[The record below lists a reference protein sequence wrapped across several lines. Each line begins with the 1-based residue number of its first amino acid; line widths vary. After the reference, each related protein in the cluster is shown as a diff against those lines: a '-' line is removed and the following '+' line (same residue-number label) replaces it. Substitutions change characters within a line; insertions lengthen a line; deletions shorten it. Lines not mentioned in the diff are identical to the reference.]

1 MPTIPLSTG
10 CVCALVFHAIPSHVC
25 LRLTLYLSYSSFTF
39 IRSISICIY
48 INIFIFHPSYTIFIY
63 RCLYTIVIRREHVY
77 YSYTHSYATHIQNNT
92 YACPTALSD
101 SVIHFFFVS
110 FCIRVAQS
118 IPPSISVRYAI
129 YNNNN
134 AQCREYWCN
143 TYTNHVRDTKDIR
156 MQSRVFVCVCCLW
169 SVRCD
174 CDAGDIC
181 DGG

>member
-1 MPTIPLSTG
+1 MSNRTIR
-10 CVCALVFHAIPSHVC
+10 F
-25 LRLTLYLSYSSFTF
+25 R
-39 IRSISICIY
+39 
-48 INIFIFHPSYTIFIY
+48 YT
-63 RCLYTIVIRREHVY
+63 
-77 YSYTHSYATHIQNNT
+77 
-92 YACPTALSD
+92 
-101 SVIHFFFVS
+101 FFFVS
-110 FCIRVAQS
+110 FCVRVAQS

-181 DGG
+181 DGGWCCDRQTEATSVPYAPHQTIAIADDVAKDFPNSIFLTTLLWHYKHHTHIYYYVTEYSESHRDAHSIATQHTHTHTHGHTVSESGRKQA